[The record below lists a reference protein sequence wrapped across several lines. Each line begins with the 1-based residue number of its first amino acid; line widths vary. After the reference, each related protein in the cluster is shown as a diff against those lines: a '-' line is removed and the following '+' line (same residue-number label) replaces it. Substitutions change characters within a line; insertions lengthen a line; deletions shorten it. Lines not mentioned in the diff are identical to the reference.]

1 MAASRVSFV
10 GGGEGCLALFDTFLK
25 LGFDITG
32 VADLR
37 RDAPAMARA
46 RSAGVFTTT
55 SVEELLALPTDLVIE
70 VTGRQDVAQRVRELC
85 PPEVGMLRAGD
96 AQFLYEILRREEETI
111 ARLKRQITELALARG
126 TMQTTVEP
134 LRKTLA
140 QLTSGNED
148 VQAHMTAML
157 DTIGT
162 LLTETRSTDEVVA
175 SIRSVAKQTKML
187 GLNAAIE
194 AARAGEMGKGFAVV
208 ALEVRELADET
219 DVSVHKVGDVL
230 TLIASMAEKLFQP
243 IQDMNA
249 TAAARIEAITTL
261 QHNVSELE
269 KALTHT
275 ENIEIKLG
283 ELASSC

>member
-1 MAASRVSFV
+1 
-10 GGGEGCLALFDTFLK
+10 
-25 LGFDITG
+25 
-32 VADLR
+32 
-37 RDAPAMARA
+37 
-46 RSAGVFTTT
+46 
-55 SVEELLALPTDLVIE
+55 
-70 VTGRQDVAQRVRELC
+70 VAQRVRELC

-111 ARLKRQITELALARG
+111 AKLKRQITELALARG

-208 ALEVRELADET
+208 AREVRELADET

-230 TLIASMAEKLFQP
+230 ALIASMAEKLFQP

>member
-1 MAASRVSFV
+1 
-10 GGGEGCLALFDTFLK
+10 
-25 LGFDITG
+25 
-32 VADLR
+32 
-37 RDAPAMARA
+37 MARA

-111 ARLKRQITELALARG
+111 AKLKRQITELALARG
-126 TMQTTVEP
+126 NMQTTVEP

-208 ALEVRELADET
+208 AGKSGSSPTRRTCPCTRWET
-219 DVSVHKVGDVL
+219 CS
-230 TLIASMAEKLFQP
+230 P
-243 IQDMNA
+243 
-249 TAAARIEAITTL
+249 
-261 QHNVSELE
+261 
-269 KALTHT
+269 
-275 ENIEIKLG
+275 
-283 ELASSC
+283 SSHPWWKNCFNRFRT

>member
-1 MAASRVSFV
+1 
-10 GGGEGCLALFDTFLK
+10 
-25 LGFDITG
+25 
-32 VADLR
+32 
-37 RDAPAMARA
+37 MARA

-111 ARLKRQITELALARG
+111 AKLKRQITELALARG

-208 ALEVRELADET
+208 AREVRELADET

-230 TLIASMAEKLFQP
+230 ALIASMAEKLFQP